1 MWGLFLFVLLILR
14 SEVCSNDHP
23 TGHGK
28 PIGSHRPPIK
38 SVEERETFPSP
49 KEMFE
54 NYVKAS
60 KPVIFRGILEKG
72 MLPAYKRWTDS
83 YLREHFGTENVDVER
98 GKKEDRGGNMLSITM
113 SDFLDRY
120 QKEDIYMVNDASE
133 EMAKEINM
141 PSMFLCG
148 GFQKVVQNVI
158 MWFSSGGTKSVLH
171 NDGLDNVNCLIDGE
185 KYFVMID
192 KKHKAEVEGD
202 GWTENGAYSKV
213 DVEKVDL
220 YRFPKLRDLPWY
232 EIKMQK
238 GDCLFIPY
246 KWYHHV
252 DSKKGRNFAINIWLH
267 HLTKF
272 NDSDCNITNPD
283 EKSFVSVSAF
293 RKDASVTDFRDF
305 LMAEV
310 EELESMDWQKFK
322 NLMNSAQ
329 IKKEEI
335 EKLFR
340 LLDADEDGKITEY
353 EVEMADMEKALLEI
367 PTIRKLLDG
376 ESGYREEG
384 EDSEEPEE
392 HRRFREETVS
402 PTDDSNVDEEI
413 KKRLGDFSSSPKQI
427 LEKKEEL

>member
-1 MWGLFLFVLLILR
+1 MWRFVLFGLLILLCEGR
-14 SEVCSNDHP
+14 SDDHP
-23 TGHGK
+23 TGHGE
-28 PIGSHRPPIK
+28 PLGSHRPPMT
-38 SVEERETFPSP
+38 SVEERETFPTP

-83 YLREHFGTENVDVER
+83 YLREHFGSEKVDVER
-98 GKKEDRGGNMLSITM
+98 GKKEDRGGNMISITM

-120 QKEDIYMVNDASE
+120 SKEDIYMVNDASE

-192 KKHKAEVEGD
+192 KKHKAEVEAD
-202 GWTENGAYSKV
+202 GWIENGAYSKV

-220 YRFPKLRDLPWY
+220 NRFPKLRDLPWY

-252 DSKKGRNFAINIWLH
+252 DSKKGRNFAINIWIH
-267 HLTKF
+267 RLTKF
-272 NDSDCNITNPD
+272 NESDCNTTNPD

-293 RKDASVTDFRDF
+293 RKEASITDLRDF
-305 LMAEV
+305 LISEV
-310 EELESMDWQKFK
+310 EDLETMDWQTFK
-322 NLMNSAQ
+322 NLIKSDQ
-329 IKKEEI
+329 VKKEEI
-335 EKLFR
+335 KKLFK
-340 LLDADEDGKITEY
+340 LLDADEDGKITIY
-353 EVEMADMEKALLEI
+353 EVEMADLEKVLLEI
-367 PTIRKLLDG
+367 PALRQLMEGEGGYGEEEEEATDG
-376 ESGYREEG
+376 QRRVREEIV
-384 EDSEEPEE
+384 P
-392 HRRFREETVS
+392 
-402 PTDDSNVDEEI
+402 PTDDSNVEEEI
-413 KKRLGDFSSSPKQI
+413 KKRLADFSDSPKQI
-427 LEKKEEL
+427 LKNKEEL